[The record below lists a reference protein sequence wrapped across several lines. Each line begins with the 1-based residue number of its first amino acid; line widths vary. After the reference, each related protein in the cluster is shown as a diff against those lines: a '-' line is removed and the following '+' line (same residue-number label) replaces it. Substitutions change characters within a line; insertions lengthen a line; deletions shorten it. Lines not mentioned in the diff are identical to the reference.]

1 MWSRNENKKIRL
13 QNRARVS
20 RAHFPWDRE
29 EQIMGVFRYENRF
42 AAPTR
47 EQRERY
53 MRGEVEEHHFGPE
66 GKITLLLYPEAAYL
80 KDDSDG
86 LRILFTGIRD
96 KPQSVEEAVRLVE
109 YHETKEKAA
118 NSFKTGDHTLS
129 EP

>member
-1 MWSRNENKKIRL
+1 
-13 QNRARVS
+13 
-20 RAHFPWDRE
+20 
-29 EQIMGVFRYENRF
+29 MGIFRYETKF

-66 GKITLLLYPEAAYL
+66 GQITLLLYPEAAYL
-80 KDDSDG
+80 KDDIDE

-96 KPQSVEEAVRLVE
+96 KVQAIEEATRLVE
-109 YHETKEKAA
+109 YHETRDTAA
-118 NSFKTGDHTLS
+118 TSFRTGDNTSS